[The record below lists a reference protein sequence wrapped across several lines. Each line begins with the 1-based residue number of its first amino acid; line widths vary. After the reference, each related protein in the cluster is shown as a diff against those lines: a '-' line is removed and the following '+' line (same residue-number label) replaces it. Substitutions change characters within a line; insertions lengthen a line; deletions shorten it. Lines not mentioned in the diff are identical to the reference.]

1 MSVNPFED
9 SVPNVVR
16 PKPGAALRESQGTGR
31 NCKRTLIA
39 CSLRPPVKLIAPAVT
54 PLENGAERLSLSDRV
69 LPAGLGFW
77 DCASA
82 TLTP

>member
-1 MSVNPFED
+1 MSVNPFEV

-54 PLENGAERLSLSDRV
+54 PLENGAEPLSLSDRV
-69 LPAGLGFW
+69 LSAGLGFW
-77 DCASA
+77 GCASA